1 MNYLRVILCCL
12 VLSCSSGDSE
22 DVPVTDNLS
31 VSAVGVGE
39 ALGKASLQHVILDT
53 VKILIK
59 HVVLMPTGSM
69 VFPDFKTGPFVVQL
83 TDSLKPLTVGH
94 MTPGSYDR
102 VKFEIH
108 KADAIETLPDPDFR
122 DGPQG
127 HDRYSLIIIG
137 RYRGS
142 WFVFKSR
149 STINQT
155 LTLDT
160 PLVID
165 ETTSDANVTLQLD
178 MASWF
183 TDRAGD
189 LDPTDDQPS
198 NVAAIEKSIRDSF
211 KAFRDD
217 DRNGLP

>member
-1 MNYLRVILCCL
+1 MNHVRTVFCCL
-12 VLSCSSGDSE
+12 ILSCSSGNSDE
-22 DVPVTDNLS
+22 TTTPDNLTL
-31 VSAVGVGE
+31 SAVGVGDV
-39 ALGKASLQHVILDT
+39 LGKRALQHVTLDT

-69 VFPDFKTGPFVVQL
+69 VFPDFKTGPFVVQV
-83 TDSLKPLTVGH
+83 TDSLEPVVFGH
-94 MTPGSYDR
+94 ITPGSYDR

-108 KADAIETLPDPDFR
+108 KPDATEILPDPDFR

-127 HDRYSLIIIG
+127 NDRYSMIIIG
-137 RYRGS
+137 RYQESR
-142 WFVFKSR
+142 FVFKSR

-165 ETTSDANVTLQLD
+165 ETTADANVTLQVNL
-178 MASWF
+178 ASWF
-183 TDRAGD
+183 TDRTGD
-189 LDPTDDQPS
+189 LDPTDNQPS

-217 DRNGLP
+217 DRNGLH